1 MFLIQQN
8 IGQSFQSP
16 FVRVLLGAIAIALL
30 YVFYK
35 EVRKIP
41 AKLFTLMI
49 TAFIDMV
56 GLLMIIPLLPF
67 YVQELG
73 GAGVRVLGWHM
84 GVGTITGFIV
94 TAFTVAQLISAPL
107 WGKFSDRMGR
117 RPTLIIALAASGI
130 AYLIFG
136 FAHSLLLL
144 FLSRLVQGAGGGTVG
159 VIQAY
164 VADSTAPKDRARA
177 LGWLSATTNLGVALG
192 PVLGSFAIAI
202 GKRDIIPGHASL
214 QMGQAAPGIMAAA
227 LCLINIIFAARY
239 LTESRD
245 ATERA
250 AAGEAPRRSAEAV
263 WRVISHSSEPSSRL
277 IWIYA
282 ISIGAFQGSFSV
294 LALFLNARFQV
305 TAQTIGYF
313 FMYVGAI
320 SVFTRVLLLGRM
332 VDWLG
337 EARLSRLGLI
347 LLAAGVVGM
356 PLSNHLGTLAI
367 AVALIP
373 LGTAF
378 TFPCVTALLSRVV
391 SQRERG
397 LYMGMQQTY
406 GGITRAIAPVLYGRA
421 FDTLGVSSPYYFS
434 SAIIAATLLLG
445 FGLDK
450 YAKHEQSPALTQ
462 SPAKAEEN
470 AEPQDLPEMAMAA
483 NASGRVEPE
492 A

>member
-1 MFLIQQN
+1 MFLVQQN
-8 IGQSFQSP
+8 IAQSFHSP
-16 FVRVLLGAIAIALL
+16 IVRVLLGAIAIALL

-67 YVQELG
+67 YVKELSG
-73 GAGVRVLGWHM
+73 SGLTVILFHI

-94 TAFTVAQLISAPL
+94 TSYTVAQLLSAPL
-107 WGKFSDRMGR
+107 WGKFSDRVGR
-117 RPTLIIALAASGI
+117 RPTLLIALAASGI

-164 VADSTAPKDRARA
+164 VADSTDPKDRARA

-202 GKRDIIPGHASL
+202 GKRDLIPGTTSL
-214 QMGQAAPGIMAAA
+214 QMGRAAPGIMAAA
-227 LCLINIIFAARY
+227 LCLINIIFAARF

-245 ATERA
+245 ASEHA
-250 AAGEAPRRSAEAV
+250 ATGEKPRKSSEAM
-263 WRVISHSSEPSSRL
+263 WRVISDAREPSSRL

-305 TAQTIGYF
+305 NEQTIGYF

-320 SVFTRVLLLGRM
+320 SVFTRGLLLGRM

-337 EARLSRLGLI
+337 EAKLSRLGLI

-356 PLSNHLGTLAI
+356 PLSGSLGTLAL

-378 TFPCVTALLSRVV
+378 SFPCVTALLSRVV
-391 SQRERG
+391 NQRERG

-406 GGITRAIAPVLYGRA
+406 GGVTRAIAPVLYGRA
-421 FDTLGVSSPYYFS
+421 FDTLGVASPYYFS
-434 SAIIAATLLLG
+434 SAIIVTTILLG

-450 YAKHEQSPALTQ
+450 YARHEPAAPPV
-462 SPAKAEEN
+462 PAEDKAPEKV
-470 AEPQDLPEMAMAA
+470 AEMAMAA
-483 NASGRVEPE
+483 GSSSAIKP
-492 A
+492 